1 MRARPQTTGAQIE
14 ESVRTGQQTP
24 EQAAE
29 ERAKAFGPNPAEIKA
44 RSDQEGTHI
53 EAQSFVNALAEAQ
66 DLVNTGVY
74 NGKGATYQG
83 EYGKGLTGYATD
95 LIGATDPKTTQ
106 RDDRYNKIMNSV
118 ATQMTAAMKGAQ
130 SDKELNLALD
140 TARNPNATKEAKQQ
154 ALEVILKKAQ
164 LHSQV
169 SEEAVKSLKG
179 SPKYLEPYKPG
190 SSLALGKDP
199 ARTSGIPPDTTGG
212 ATATADPNAAAKA
225 WLAANPNDP
234 RAAAVRAKLGGG

>member
-1 MRARPQTTGAQIE
+1 
-14 ESVRTGQQTP
+14 
-24 EQAAE
+24 
-29 ERAKAFGPNPAEIKA
+29 
-44 RSDQEGTHI
+44 
-53 EAQSFVNALAEAQ
+53 
-66 DLVNTGVY
+66 
-74 NGKGATYQG
+74 
-83 EYGKGLTGYATD
+83 
-95 LIGATDPKTTQ
+95 
-106 RDDRYNKIMNSV
+106 MNSV

-190 SSLALGKDP
+190 SSLALGNAP
-199 ARTSGIPPDTTGG
+199 AYTSGIPPDTTGG
-212 ATATADPNAAAKA
+212 ASTADRRSPNAAAKA
-225 WLAANPNDP
+225 MAG
-234 RAAAVRAKLGGG
+234 R